1 MSDESPT
8 TAAEGTVSGAG
19 VASPVVDRLPTAAQR
34 PEVLVGAAFGGAFI
48 LARILKR
55 IFD

>member
-1 MSDESPT
+1 MPD
-8 TAAEGTVSGAG
+8 
-19 VASPVVDRLPTAAQR
+19 AAQR
-34 PEVLVGAAFGGAFI
+34 PEVLVGGVFVGSFL